1 VNFVNQRFTKPGRS
15 DQEPQTTHYF
25 STKSCSAKGAALLLL
40 FCFILCCAQPAAG
53 QAHRTVNIGR
63 SEQLFTVLAA
73 LHAAGYGTEVSAAG
87 FHPVRLRLAGELA
100 RLEGPAVEAVR
111 QFYREHRLIDP
122 GATLSRYVSLALIV
136 GPPPEFEFRLRRADL
151 PPDVQPIEG
160 FRELLPA
167 FYQEAHIGELWKRV
181 AGEYETEI
189 ARLRDPVGEVVLVT
203 TTYVREILS
212 PGQPRT
218 FSIYVEPMVGS
229 KTHLRNY
236 GDDYFIVL
244 GARQELPL
252 AEIRHAFL
260 HFLIDPYYLQHQS
273 ALEVAEPFLHFA
285 AKVPGFPAEYA
296 QDAGLFVTECLVR
309 AMELRIDRPPAARLA
324 AALDE
329 AERSGYVLVRALH
342 DALVRYEQSEHAL
355 SRYFPELLGSIDVA
369 AEARRL
375 PNVQFAAAAG
385 RSLHGDSP
393 GPAVTDV
400 ERWLSAGRREIAARN
415 PAGARELFQR
425 VLERHPEHPEALYGI
440 ALAATLEGRADEARE
455 LFERLVALPA
465 EPGPEL
471 PVSPETF
478 SYVRAWAH
486 IYLGRIYDME
496 GNRERAVSE
505 YRAALAVPG
514 APLESRNAAE
524 RGLQSPF
531 QPARGPEP

>member
-1 VNFVNQRFTKPGRS
+1 MP
-15 DQEPQTTHYF
+15 
-25 STKSCSAKGAALLLL
+25 LLLGL
-40 FCFILCCAQPAAG
+40 VLCCAQPAAG
-53 QAHRTVNIGR
+53 QGLRTVNIGR

-73 LHAAGYGTEVSAAG
+73 LHAAGYGAEVSAAG
-87 FHPVRLRLAGELA
+87 FHPVRLQLAGELA
-100 RLEGPAVEAVR
+100 RLEGPATEAVR
-111 QFYREHRLIDP
+111 KFYRDHRLTDP
-122 GATLSRYVSLALIV
+122 GATLSRYISLALVV
-136 GPPPEFEFRLRRADL
+136 GPPPEFEFRLRRTDL

-167 FYQEAHIGELWKRV
+167 FYREARIGELWKRV
-181 AGEYETEI
+181 ASEYEREI
-189 ARLRDPVGEVVLVT
+189 ARLQEPVGEIVLVS
-203 TTYVREILS
+203 TTYAREILS

-218 FSIYVEPMVGS
+218 FSIYVEPLVGN
-229 KTHLRNY
+229 KIHLRNY
-236 GDDYFIVL
+236 GDDYFVVL
-244 GARQELPL
+244 SPRQDLPL

-260 HFLIDPYYLQHQS
+260 HFLVDPYYLRHQS
-273 ALEVAEPFLHFA
+273 ALQVAEPFLHFA
-285 AKVPGFPAEYA
+285 AKAPGFPAEYA

-309 AMELRIDRPPAARLA
+309 AIELRIDRPPAARLA

-329 AERSGYVLVRALH
+329 AERSGYVLVRALYG
-342 DALVRYEQSEHAL
+342 ALANYEQSEPAL
-355 SRYFPELLGSIDVA
+355 SRYFPELLRGIDAA

-375 PNVQFAAAAG
+375 QNVQFAAAAG
-385 RSLHGDSP
+385 QSLHGDSP

-425 VLERHPEHPEALYGI
+425 VLQRHPEHPEALYGI

-465 EPGPEL
+465 EPGPET

-514 APLESRNAAE
+514 APLESRNAAQ
-524 RGLQSPF
+524 RGLENPF
-531 QPARGPEP
+531 QPARAPGPEP